1 MLVRDIMRADP
12 VTATRRTRLPDLLR
26 LLRQRGFR
34 HLPVVEAGRLVGI
47 VSDRDLKQAMV
58 SAGSAT
64 EGRERE
70 RLLDRLT
77 AGEIMT
83 GEVVTT
89 GPTCGVEEAA
99 RVMATRKISAL
110 PVTDGDRLV
119 GIVTET
125 DVLELFVRAMGVLEP
140 SSRLD
145 VILRD
150 PAGGVGGVVRA
161 VEEAGA
167 RVASVMTLP
176 APGGQREVVL
186 RIATINPGPALKALA
201 AGGYAVRDGARGA
214 PASP

>member
-12 VTATRRTRLPDLLR
+12 VTATRQTRLPDLLR
-26 LLRQRGFR
+26 LLQQRGFR

-58 SAGSAT
+58 SAGSTT

-150 PAGGVGGVVRA
+150 PADGVGGVVRA
-161 VEEAGA
+161 VEEAGV

-186 RIATINPGPALKALA
+186 RIATINPGPAVKALA
-201 AGGYAVRDGARGA
+201 AGGWVVRDGGRGA
-214 PASP
+214 SAPP